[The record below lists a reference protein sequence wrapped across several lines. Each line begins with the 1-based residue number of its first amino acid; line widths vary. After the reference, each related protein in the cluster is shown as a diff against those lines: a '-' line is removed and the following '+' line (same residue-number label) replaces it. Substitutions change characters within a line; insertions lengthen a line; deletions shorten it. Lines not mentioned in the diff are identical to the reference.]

1 MQLWITEAIGR
12 RTNKN
17 NTQAPIK
24 GLCGLASSIIKK
36 YRPMRCATR
45 LFLRET
51 IMTMHKSAKRL
62 MSSLLFTSAAIAILP
77 HAAFALDGQDLL
89 KKINAAYAPSGVVIN
104 ASGVDVNGDTVVLK
118 DANFTPEDSKDKTP
132 VPVGNVT
139 LTGVAA
145 MDDGSYEIDR
155 VDFQPI
161 NITSEKSAI
170 TATDLYLSGVTVP
183 GKTGTN
189 DLSSMLFYE
198 KAHSGPIAIKEGG
211 KDLVSISEIEATS
224 AIEDDGA
231 SLSFDAAVNGLK
243 LDLSSV
249 EDPNS
254 KETIDALGL
263 SNLDGKMTMKG
274 SWELQSGTIDVEEY
288 ALDFKNVGKLD
299 ISFSLSGYT
308 MDLMKQLQEAA
319 AASKVNSADPQAQQ
333 AAGIATLGL
342 LQQMSFLS
350 ADIRFE
356 DAGLTARALEYAGKK
371 QSVSAKDMGQM
382 VKAMTPLML
391 AQAKLGAL
399 QNSVSSAVN
408 AYIDNPKSFTITAE
422 PENPVPFP
430 MIIGAAMGAPETLPK
445 VLGVT
450 VTSND

>member
-1 MQLWITEAIGR
+1 
-12 RTNKN
+12 
-17 NTQAPIK
+17 
-24 GLCGLASSIIKK
+24 
-36 YRPMRCATR
+36 
-45 LFLRET
+45 
-51 IMTMHKSAKRL
+51 MTMHNSAQRL
-62 MSSLLFTSAAIAILP
+62 MSSLLWASAAIAILP
-77 HAAFALDGQDLL
+77 HSAFALDGQDLL
-89 KKINAAYAPSGVVIN
+89 RKINAAYASSGVVIN
-104 ASGVDVNGDTVVLK
+104 ASGVDVNGDTVILK
-118 DANFTPEDSKDKTP
+118 GANFTPEDGKVKDP
-132 VPVGNVT
+132 VPLGDVT
-139 LTGVAA
+139 MTGVAA

-161 NITSEKSAI
+161 NMTSEKSTI
-170 TATDLYLSGVTVP
+170 TASDLYLSGVTVP

-189 DLSSMLFYE
+189 DLSSVLFYE
-198 KAHSGPIAIKEGG
+198 KAHSGPIAIKADG
-211 KDLVSISEIEATS
+211 KDVLSVGEIEATS

-231 SLSFDAAVNGLK
+231 SLSFDAAVNGVK

-249 EDPNS
+249 EDPKS

-274 SWELQSGTIDVEEY
+274 NWELHSGTIDVEEY
-288 ALDFKNVGKLD
+288 ALDFKNIGKLD

-308 MDLMKQLQEAA
+308 MDLMKQIQEAA
-319 AASKVNSADPQAQQ
+319 AAAKANSADPQAQQ

-350 ADIRFE
+350 ADIRFD
-356 DAGLTARALEYAGKK
+356 DAGLTARALDYSGKK
-371 QSVSAKDMGQM
+371 QGVSGKDMGQM
-382 VKAMTPLML
+382 IKAMTPLLL

-399 QNSVSSAVN
+399 QNTVSAAVN

-450 VTSND
+450 VTAND

>member
-1 MQLWITEAIGR
+1 
-12 RTNKN
+12 
-17 NTQAPIK
+17 
-24 GLCGLASSIIKK
+24 
-36 YRPMRCATR
+36 
-45 LFLRET
+45 
-51 IMTMHKSAKRL
+51 MTMHNSAQRL
-62 MSSLLFTSAAIAILP
+62 MSSLLWASAAIAILP
-77 HAAFALDGQDLL
+77 HSAFALDGQDLL
-89 KKINAAYAPSGVVIN
+89 RKINAAYASSGVVID
-104 ASGVDVNGDTVVLK
+104 ASGVDVNGDTVILK
-118 DANFTPEDSKDKTP
+118 GANFTPEDGKVKDP
-132 VPVGNVT
+132 VPLGDVT
-139 LTGVAA
+139 MTGVAA

-161 NITSEKSAI
+161 NMTSEKSTI
-170 TATDLYLSGVTVP
+170 TASDLYLSGVTVP

-189 DLSSMLFYE
+189 DLSSVLFYE
-198 KAHSGPIAIKEGG
+198 KAHSGPIAIKADG
-211 KDLVSISEIEATS
+211 KDVLSVGEIEATS

-231 SLSFDAAVNGLK
+231 SLSFDAAVNGVK

-249 EDPNS
+249 EDPKS

-274 SWELQSGTIDVEEY
+274 NWELHSGTIDVEEY
-288 ALDFKNVGKLD
+288 ALDFKNIGKLD

-308 MDLMKQLQEAA
+308 MDLMKQIQEAA
-319 AASKVNSADPQAQQ
+319 AAAKANSADPQAQQ

-350 ADIRFE
+350 ADIRFD
-356 DAGLTARALEYAGKK
+356 DAGLTARALDYSGKK
-371 QSVSAKDMGQM
+371 QGVSGKDMGQM
-382 VKAMTPLML
+382 IKAMTPLLL

-399 QNSVSSAVN
+399 QNTVSAAVN
-408 AYIDNPKSFTITAE
+408 TYIDNPKSFTITAE